1 MLAVD
6 TNVLIRVMIQDD
18 VGQYK
23 AAAATIEVGGWVSH
37 VVLAESMW
45 VIKRIYDRSPAQ
57 LALLIKNL
65 LTHESLVLED
75 SDVIQDA
82 LTEFKRNP
90 KLGFSDCLVL
100 AIARAAGHTPL
111 ATFDKALAK
120 LSDTELVR

>member
-18 VGQYK
+18 ANQYK
-23 AAAATIEVGGWVSH
+23 AAAATIEEGGWVSN
-37 VVLAESMW
+37 VVLVEAMW
-45 VIKRIYDRSPAQ
+45 VLKQIYDRSPAQ
-57 LALLIKNL
+57 LALLIKSL

-75 SDVIQDA
+75 PDVVQDA
-82 LTEFKRNP
+82 LAEFKRKP

-120 LSDTELVR
+120 LANTKLAR